1 MSLSVF
7 IFPVLGTE
15 FIGFMKREEAGLY
28 TCFMH
33 VSAEALHTGVA
44 IDMCVWAL
52 KTKDT
57 DTHTHTHGA
66 NGQERGNPA

>member
-15 FIGFMKREEAGLY
+15 FVGFMKREEAGLY

-33 VSAEALHTGVA
+33 VWALYTGVA
-44 IDMCVWAL
+44 IDMCVCE
-52 KTKDT
+52 
-57 DTHTHTHGA
+57 H
-66 NGQERGNPA
+66 